1 MLLPL
6 RQRYSSLASANVS
19 SFVDVI
25 NVSAKFLKTNAIKTA
40 GAHAAKY
47 YQSHPRMNLSKIRY
61 DEIQA
66 EAMGLLSFLT
76 ERSEL
81 LRGITIQPTGPLE
94 PDLDPE
100 IISMPPRPPADT
112 LPHFHALCDG
122 ASLIIPPGFEP
133 DGCPMSARK
142 SAEYELA
149 VEYIHQKDHIA
160 GLSIVLSHA
169 TACRLF
175 NQACLPINGTPTDI
189 VAATDKPEGR
199 LVVDVTR
206 SRLNHLDKKSTIIRS
221 TWSYHL
227 STTRALVQAFRFG
240 YQAVPWRTT
249 VHVQSR
255 FRTVVQ
261 TCSFEST
268 PSWPACHDFPYR
280 RCSIRGYTLGWS
292 IRLPRV

>member
-47 YQSHPRMNLSKIRY
+47 YQSHPRMNLSKIRD

-100 IISMPPRPPADT
+100 IISMPPRPPEHT
-112 LPHFHALCDG
+112 LPQFYQLSEG

-133 DGCPMSARK
+133 DGCPMSAPK
-142 SAEYELA
+142 SPEYALA
-149 VEYIHQKDHIA
+149 VEYIHQKDHLA

-175 NQACLPINGTPTDI
+175 SQACLPINGTPTDI

-206 SRLNHLDKKSTIIRS
+206 SRLNHLDKKAQ
-221 TWSYHL
+221 L
-227 STTRALVQAFRFG
+227 SDLHG